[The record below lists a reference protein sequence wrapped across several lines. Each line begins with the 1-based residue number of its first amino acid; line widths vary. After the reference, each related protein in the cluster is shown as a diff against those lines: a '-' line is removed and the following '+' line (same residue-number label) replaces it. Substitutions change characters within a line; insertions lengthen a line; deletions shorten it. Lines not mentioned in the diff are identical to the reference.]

1 MHIVRHPIGSIQTM
15 MSTVYSRQSIMSHLN
30 TVQAMMEAMEEMDV
44 TSPVS
49 RSVTCENSIFVCL
62 FVCCFLYMDVFV
74 FPIMTQMLLVVI

>member
-1 MHIVRHPIGSIQTM
+1 
-15 MSTVYSRQSIMSHLN
+15 MSHLN

-62 FVCCFLYMDVFV
+62 FVCCFFV
-74 FPIMTQMLLVVI
+74 YGCICIPYNDTNALGSNLITQVQFR